1 MQEKL
6 SLTVLFFLLCAI
18 FQSQNVLCEHQLITP
33 EDVLEITVYEHDD
46 LSITTRVSSDGY
58 ISFPLLGSLR
68 VAGMTVR
75 ELEEKIARLLDRD
88 YIVDPQVTVFTQ
100 MYRVSFDFVYVMGE
114 VNHPQSIDLS
124 EKKVTTLLEAI
135 STAGGFTDE
144 ANKEK
149 ITIIRTNTDGTQKTI
164 KIKLSDITKKIER
177 GNMMDRDLSIQPGDV
192 ILVSQR
198 IF

>member
-1 MQEKL
+1 MPVKL
-6 SLTVLFFLLCAI
+6 SLTVLFFVICVT
-18 FQSQNVLCEHQLITP
+18 FRSQDALCEHKIITP
-33 EDVLEITVYEHDD
+33 EDVLKITVYEHDD
-46 LSITTRVSSDGY
+46 LSVTTRVSSDGH
-58 ISFPLLGSLR
+58 ISFPLLGSMH

-75 ELEEKIARLLDRD
+75 ELEEKIARLLDKD
-88 YIVDPQVTVFTQ
+88 YIVNPHVAVFTQ
-100 MYRVSFDFVYVMGE
+100 EYRANFVYVMGE

-135 STAGGFTDE
+135 STAGGFTDN

-149 ITIIRTNTDGTQKTI
+149 ITIIRTTAEGTKKTI
-164 KIKLSDITKKIER
+164 KIKLSDITKKDKR
-177 GNMMDRDLSIQPGDV
+177 GNIMGRDFSVEPGDI